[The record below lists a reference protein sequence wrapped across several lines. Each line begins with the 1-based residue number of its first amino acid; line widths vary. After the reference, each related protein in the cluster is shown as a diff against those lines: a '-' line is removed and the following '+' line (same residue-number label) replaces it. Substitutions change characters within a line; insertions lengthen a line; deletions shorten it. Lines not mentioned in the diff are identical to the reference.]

1 MSDQIYKALKFV
13 QGAVSKKDLVPGMTH
28 FSIEKGTVRGYN
40 GVIALSTP
48 IPFDI
53 DCKPK
58 ALQLVPAIAH
68 CEEKVVISM
77 TEKGRLR
84 IQSGLY
90 RAFID
95 CVQDET
101 PHVLPEGERMDFDGV
116 GLLKAFSV
124 IEKFIGN
131 DASRRWQTG
140 VLLRGQ
146 SAYATCNVILVEYWL
161 NAIVPFTVNIPEI
174 AIREMIRINEPPSYA
189 QVAQRSITFHY
200 PDDSW
205 LRSQLL
211 ETTWPDLQPILEMP
225 NNAIPLDDSLF
236 VGLEKLKPFC
246 DKAGRVYFKNGVI
259 STSTES
265 DSEGAAIEAQGFE
278 DGIYNIEMLNLLKG
292 VATHIDFHGYPNP
305 CTFYGENLRGAII
318 GMRKVI

>member
-1 MSDQIYKALKFV
+1 MSKPIHDALKFV
-13 QGAVSKKDLVPGMTH
+13 QGSVSKKDLIPGMTH
-28 FSIEKGTVRGYN
+28 FAIEKGTVRGYN

-68 CEEKVVISM
+68 CDEQVVISI

-84 IQSGLY
+84 IQSGTY

-95 CVQDET
+95 CVQEET
-101 PHVLPEGERMDFDGV
+101 PHVMPEGERMEFDGEA
-116 GLLKAFSV
+116 LLKGLKV
-124 IEKFIGN
+124 IDRFIGN

-140 VLLRGQ
+140 VLLRGK

-161 NAIVPFTVNIPEI
+161 GAEVPVTVNIPEI
-174 AIREMIRINEPPSYA
+174 AIKEMLRINLPPTYA
-189 QVAQRSITFHY
+189 QVDSQSITFHY
-200 PDDSW
+200 TNGSW

-211 ETTWPDLQPILEMP
+211 EINWPDLQPILDMP
-225 NNAIPLDDSLF
+225 NNALPLDDSLF
-236 VGLEKLKPFC
+236 LGLEKLKPFC

-265 DSEGAAIEAQGFE
+265 DAEGAAIEVPGFE
-278 DGIYNIEMLNLLKG
+278 DGIYNIEMLNLLRG

-305 CTFYGENLRGAII
+305 CTFYGDRLRGAII